1 MLRRLRNRNPTPDAG
16 HRVPTSFTD
25 PSPDGRGWRGAPGEG
40 REKEVVIVVS
50 GSHCDCR
57 TFLPDPSFLFKG
69 MCDLQ
74 DAEIIAVTANNL
86 DTDWQPV
93 RCEARWA

>member
-1 MLRRLRNRNPTPDAG
+1 
-16 HRVPTSFTD
+16 
-25 PSPDGRGWRGAPGEG
+25 
-40 REKEVVIVVS
+40 VIVVS

-74 DAEIIAVTANNL
+74 DAEIIAVTANKL

-93 RCEARWA
+93 RCEARWD